1 MNKIVKDAAE
11 AVRDIPD
18 GASIMLSGFGLC
30 GIPEN
35 LIAAL
40 VKRGSKGLTCISNN
54 AGTNDFGITF
64 LLQNGQVKK
73 MISTYVGENKVFE
86 KMFLG
91 GEIEVELNP
100 QGTFAERIRAGG
112 AGIPAFFTP
121 TAYGTVVA
129 EGKDVKWFDG
139 RPYVMETALCAD
151 FAFVKAWKAD
161 TAGNLVFRK
170 TTRNFAPM
178 MCTAARV
185 TIAEVEEVVPA
196 GSLDPDQVHVPGIFV
211 KRVVQGPAFEK
222 RIEKRTVLVP
232 GAAAGAVDAD
242 PKRARIVRRAAKE
255 MKDGFY
261 VNLGIGMPTLASNY
275 IPEGVS
281 IVLHSENG
289 MLGVGPYPEAG
300 KEDADL
306 INAGKETVTE
316 LPGTSYFS
324 SADSF
329 GMVRGGHVD
338 LTILG
343 ALQVDRE
350 GNLANWMIPGKMV
363 KGMGGAM
370 DLVAGARRV
379 VVTMEHTAK
388 GEPKILDSCTLP
400 LTGRNCVHLIV
411 TEMGVI
417 EVTKQGLV
425 LTEIAPDTDVE
436 SVQKATG
443 TKLIVSPN
451 LVKMEF

>member
-1 MNKIVKDAAE
+1 MKKVVKDAAE

-18 GASIMLSGFGLC
+18 GASIMMSGFGLC

-35 LIAAL
+35 LILAL
-40 VKRGSKGLTCISNN
+40 RDQGAKGLTVMSNN

-64 LLQNGQVKK
+64 LLQNKQVRK

-86 KMFLG
+86 KMFLA

-121 TAYGTVVA
+121 TAYGTLVA
-129 EGKDVKWFDG
+129 EGKEVRWFGG
-139 RPYVMETALCAD
+139 RPHVLEPSLRAD
-151 FAFVKAWKAD
+151 YAFVKAWKGD
-161 TAGNLVFRK
+161 TAGNLVFRR
-170 TTRNFAPM
+170 TMRNFAPM
-178 MCTAARV
+178 MAMAAKV
-185 TIAEVEEVVPA
+185 TIAEVEELVPA
-196 GSLDPDQVHVPGIFV
+196 GGLDPDTVHTPGIFV
-211 KRVVQGPAFEK
+211 QRVFQGTDYAK
-222 RIEKRTVLVP
+222 RIEKRTLRGQP
-232 GAAAGAVDAD
+232 AGDAD
-242 PKRARIVRRAAKE
+242 ERRERIVRRAALE
-255 MKDGFY
+255 MKDGDY

-275 IPEGVS
+275 IPAGVN

-289 MLGVGPYPEAG
+289 MLGVGPYPEPG
-300 KEDADL
+300 QEDPDL

-329 GMVRGGHVD
+329 AMVRGGHVD

-350 GNLANWMIPGKMV
+350 GSLANWMIPGKMV

-388 GEPKILDSCTLP
+388 DGTPKVLEHCTLP
-400 LTGRNCVHLIV
+400 LTGHRVVNLIV
-411 TEMGVI
+411 TDMAVI
-417 EVTKQGLV
+417 EVAKEGLV
-425 LTEIAPDTDVE
+425 LREVAPDTDVE
-436 SVQKATG
+436 AVKKATG
-443 TKLIVSPN
+443 TA
-451 LVKMEF
+451 LVVPPDVKPMRA